1 MTMPTFS
8 ARKVLTSV
16 AFLFPLIL
24 VVVACAGGSED
35 LDRNPREGQFYSN
48 EEIMNLSKG
57 ARDAYCNELNAYLA
71 DLRKETADFTARL
84 DTLATMGDTLRTQT
98 IELSSEIRE
107 VNSELRELRLRR
119 KSLTEYKVKEGDTLR
134 QIAKLLYGDAL
145 KWKDI
150 YEANK
155 AKIGAEDAPLKAGAA
170 LKIPR

>member
-1 MTMPTFS
+1 MPMPSFS
-8 ARKVLTSV
+8 LRKVLTSV
-16 AFLFPLIL
+16 ALMLPLIL

-35 LDRNPREGQFYSN
+35 LDKNPRAGEFYSN

-84 DTLATMGDTLRTQT
+84 DTLETMGDTLRTQT

-107 VNSELRELRLRR
+107 VNAELRELRLRR
-119 KSLTEYKVKEGDTLR
+119 KSLTEYTVKEGDTLR
-134 QIAKLLYGDAL
+134 QVAKLLYGDAL
-145 KWKDI
+145 KWKDL

-155 AKIGAEDAPLKAGAA
+155 AKVGAEDAPLQAGTV